1 MDSTSDTS
9 IDTSSELSF
18 PSGENTS
25 VEDLFEIV
33 EGKNEDGTSRVKNLT
48 RAEMVKL
55 AQLGFGADAKFKEAA
70 SSREEAAA
78 TKQQMAELAKML
90 RDDPFTVL
98 KHLGQNPDD
107 IVARHFNRQ
116 LEESMIDPKDKELSE
131 YKARLQHFEEQERV
145 RNEQEQNSKIEARA
159 NEIRSGLFN
168 KIEEALSS
176 AGMAKNERTVAEV
189 GRYLQSLNGKADS
202 NGRPINILEYPVSKI
217 VSHIKQSRSTE
228 FTNLYESLNE
238 DEILAQMDPKVLEKF
253 GRALSKKLGV
263 QSRPVQKQ
271 QVFET
276 DTDKELTHK
285 QKIDQLQ
292 KIWEKNNKAS

>member
-9 IDTSSELSF
+9 ADTSSELSF
-18 PSGENTS
+18 LSGETS
-25 VEDLFEIV
+25 SEDLFEII
-33 EGKNEDGTSRVKNLT
+33 EGKNEDGTSKVKNLS

-70 SSREEAAA
+70 TSREEAQA

-116 LEESMIDPKDKELSE
+116 LEESLIDPRDRELEQYKSQLKHFQE
-131 YKARLQHFEEQERV
+131 QEKARTD
-145 RNEQEQNSKIEARA
+145 QEQNSKIEARA
-159 NEIRSGLFN
+159 NEIRTGLFN

-189 GRYLQSLNGKADS
+189 GKYLQSLNGKNDS
-202 NGRPINILEYPVSKI
+202 NGNPINILEFPVHKI
-217 VSHIKQSRSTE
+217 VAHIKQSRSSE

-238 DEILAQMDPKVLEKF
+238 DEILAQMDPKILEKF

-263 QSRPVQKQ
+263 QSRPVQKVP
-271 QVFET
+271 VFES
-276 DTDKELTHK
+276 DTDKALTHRE
-285 QKIDQLQ
+285 KIEQLQ